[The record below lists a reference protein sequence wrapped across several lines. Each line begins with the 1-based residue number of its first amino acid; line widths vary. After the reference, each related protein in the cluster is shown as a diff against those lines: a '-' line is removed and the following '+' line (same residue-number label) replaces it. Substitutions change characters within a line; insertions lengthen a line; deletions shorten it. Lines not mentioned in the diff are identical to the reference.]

1 MPELPEV
8 QTVVTTLQPLS
19 GRRFGRIDV
28 LRDDVVHG
36 EPVQLARFAG
46 RRIIQAITREA
57 KRIIFDLGGDRAM
70 WVHLGMTG
78 QLIVKDKSAPLM
90 PHTHVRWR
98 LAGSTEELRFRD
110 PRRFGGIWLVTPQ
123 TPRVGRGLGPIGIDP
138 VTMSARAFIEAADRR
153 RQIKALLLDQQI
165 VAGLGNIYADESLF
179 AARIHPLAV
188 AADLD
193 RPTMTRLHRAIQRT
207 LTRAIAA
214 GGSTISDY
222 RNANGEG
229 GWFQTRHKVYG
240 REGQPCPRCQTP
252 IERIQVAGRSSHVC
266 RHCQQR

>member
-8 QTVVTTLQPLS
+8 QTVVTTLQPLA
-19 GRRFGRIDV
+19 GRRFGRIEV
-28 LRDDVVHG
+28 ARDDVIRG
-36 EPVQLARFAG
+36 EPVELTVFAAR
-46 RRIIQAITREA
+46 RTIRSITRQA
-57 KRIIFDLGGDRAM
+57 KRIIFDLGRNRAM

-78 QLIVKDKSAPLM
+78 QLVVKDTAAPLM

-110 PRRFGGIWLVTPQ
+110 PRRFGGIWLVTPS
-123 TPRVGRGLGPIGIDP
+123 TPRTGRGLGPIGIDP

-165 VAGLGNIYADESLF
+165 VAGLGNIYADESLY
-179 AARIHPLAV
+179 AARIHPLTV
-188 AADLD
+188 ASDLD

-207 LTRAIAA
+207 LAQAIEA

-229 GWFQTRHKVYG
+229 GWFQIKHKVYG
-240 REGQPCPRCQTP
+240 REGAPCRRCKTP

-266 RHCQQR
+266 PVCQVR